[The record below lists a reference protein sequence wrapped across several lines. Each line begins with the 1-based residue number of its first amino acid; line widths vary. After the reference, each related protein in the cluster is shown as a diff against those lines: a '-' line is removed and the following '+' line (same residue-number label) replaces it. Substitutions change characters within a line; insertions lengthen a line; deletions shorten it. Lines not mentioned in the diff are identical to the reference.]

1 MCLTFQPS
9 ILVVVEFYPA
19 AIGTVTAATTT
30 TAAMSSTAAT
40 LVTTVST
47 AAAAAAATTSTDANT
62 LAGLIGLLQTIS
74 SWDPYIIY
82 GGLALGV
89 YRTFSH
95 PIEVL
100 FERACYEVE
109 KALQL
114 NDREFLNSTFQYFLV
129 LIL

>member
-1 MCLTFQPS
+1 LRLTFNLS

-40 LVTTVST
+40 MVTTVST

-114 NDREFLNSTFQYFLV
+114 NDRKFSNSNFQYFLF
-129 LIL
+129 

>member
-1 MCLTFQPS
+1 MHNLQSS
-9 ILVVVEFYPA
+9 IIVVVEFYPA

-40 LVTTVST
+40 MATTVST

-114 NDREFLNSTFQYFLV
+114 NDRKFLNSNFPNFL
-129 LIL
+129 L